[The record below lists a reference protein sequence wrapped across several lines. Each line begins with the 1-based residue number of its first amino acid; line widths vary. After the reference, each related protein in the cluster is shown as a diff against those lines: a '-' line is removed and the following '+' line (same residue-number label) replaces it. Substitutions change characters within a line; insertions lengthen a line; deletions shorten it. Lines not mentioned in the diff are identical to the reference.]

1 MMEKAP
7 GIQMFERWDNIS
19 EMDKLGVV
27 KQLAKLEGEMTGIR
41 FPASGSLYL
50 RESMSED
57 DGDAYIALDHASD
70 PSGQFCIGPS
80 CDRGWYSLDKNAASL
95 HPRTN
100 RGPCGCSIWII
111 YSKLTPSDRA
121 KFVLLRHRARRTRDG
136 APRTNLDDHQIRPAS
151 WIPRRTARCSTN
163 DQRCHGH
170 DGQRVSPFRQGL

>member
-1 MMEKAP
+1 MEKAS
-7 GIQMFERWDNIS
+7 GIQIFERWDKIS
-19 EMDKLGVV
+19 EIDKLGVV

-57 DGDAYIALDHASD
+57 DGDAYISLDRDAD

-100 RGPCGCSIWII
+100 RGPCGCSIQTR
-111 YSKLTPSDRA
+111 YSKLTLSDRA

-136 APRTNLDDHQIRPAS
+136 ASRTNLNDYQIRPTS
-151 WIPRRTARCSTN
+151 RIP
-163 DQRCHGH
+163 
-170 DGQRVSPFRQGL
+170 